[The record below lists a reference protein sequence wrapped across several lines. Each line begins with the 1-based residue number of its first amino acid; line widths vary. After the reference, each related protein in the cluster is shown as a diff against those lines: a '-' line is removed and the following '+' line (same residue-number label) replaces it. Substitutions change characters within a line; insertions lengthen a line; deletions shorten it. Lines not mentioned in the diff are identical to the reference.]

1 VCLFALVFLAS
12 TTTASAQGQGN
23 GILTGTVADNAGV
36 VPGATI
42 TATDSATGLVRSSPS
57 NDQGVFRLLS
67 LPPGKY
73 SLRVEM
79 EGFKEITLTDIML
92 LSGETRDVGRLVLSV
107 GVRTES
113 ITVTAETTP
122 VQIATSSLQKTV
134 TG

>member
-1 VCLFALVFLAS
+1 MDGSLRPLRRFVCLFALVFLAS

-57 NDQGVFRLLS
+57 NEQGVFRLLS

-79 EGFKEITLTDIML
+79 
-92 LSGETRDVGRLVLSV
+92 
-107 GVRTES
+107 
-113 ITVTAETTP
+113 
-122 VQIATSSLQKTV
+122 
-134 TG
+134 